1 MVMHHASRDRS
12 MDFPDSARAT
22 VSPAGALCRRCFN
35 CGIHTATAI
44 TDRTSH
50 TPMDPFQP
58 IPVQW
63 PMAMLNPDASDAE
76 MFMATL

>member
-12 MDFPDSARAT
+12 IDFPASGRAAA
-22 VSPAGALCRRCFN
+22 SLAEEWCRRCFN

-63 PMAMLNPDASDAE
+63 PMAMLNPDASEAD